1 MYETIL
7 MPLDLNETSSW
18 EKSLP
23 AAGDMC
29 RISGGTL
36 HVMTVLSVSGMNL
49 VGQYFPEG
57 AEDAAKAAALEEM
70 RKLTSEIVP
79 KKVALDHCV
88 AEGSVHEQILA
99 TAERIGAIRS
109 SWRHNAPASPIS
121 CSAITPTGWFAATP
135 IRSWLCGP
143 DQERP

>member
-18 EKSLP
+18 GKSLP
-23 AAGDMC
+23 TDGDMC

-79 KKVALDHCV
+79 KKVALDHSV
-88 AEGSVHEQILA
+88 AEGSGHEYILA
-99 TAERIGAIRS
+99 TAERIGADPIVMAAQRAGLADFLLGD
-109 SWRHNAPASPIS
+109 NAYRVVCRYPHSVMVV
-121 CSAITPTGWFAATP
+121 
-135 IRSWLCGP
+135 
-143 DQERP
+143 RP

>member
-79 KKVALDHCV
+79 KKAALDHSV

-99 TAERIGAIRS
+99 TAERIGADPIVMAAQRAGLADFLLGD
-109 SWRHNAPASPIS
+109 NAYRVVCRYPHSVMVV
-121 CSAITPTGWFAATP
+121 
-135 IRSWLCGP
+135 
-143 DQERP
+143 RP